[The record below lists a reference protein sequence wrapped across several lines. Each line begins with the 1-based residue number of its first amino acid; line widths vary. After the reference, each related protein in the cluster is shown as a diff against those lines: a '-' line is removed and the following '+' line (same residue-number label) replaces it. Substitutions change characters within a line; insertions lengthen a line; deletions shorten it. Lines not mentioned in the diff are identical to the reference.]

1 MTYKSPLHIVKNLS
15 DDESFEINQANLVRL
30 RKKLLADLNLSGDIT
45 LNVNGKSY
53 SKDEIIKTIDQLL
66 DAPDLLLH
74 EFIYNHSFLLRYLED
89 ETLSLN
95 PAAYKEL
102 VIPEDLQEKL
112 NHLLYERI
120 QLDLKKNISSRKFTP
135 AKLTLR
141 IIPFLPEQYQELL
154 YEDLNAS
161 LTTLHSFLYEIEHS
175 ISLSHKKE
183 IQFLSYASWAEF
195 LNDLPDEF
203 EYLKYDLINRTINIV
218 VGYHKLSRHDSD
230 LVKGI
235 STVLT
240 KMVCVDEQAVL
251 IKSNHKVF
259 TAGETS
265 DYGFLKYIGVA
276 IIILVNVL
284 RGCSKDS
291 PNFESTSVRYYNNAS
306 DIRNLLHEKENLKNP
321 VNELNAFRVEVY
333 NRTTINS
340 LSHGIEYT
348 PVTPRNGTD
357 PFYKGFKQSVDSVEK
372 SLTETINLIN
382 ETGFDLIVFCYDS
395 AQTSIYSK
403 YINNAESAD
412 FRFNKQ
418 SRFVFYFGH
427 KLQRPPHIESRS
439 AFPKISHEFFYV
451 TSPATVEILN
461 IPYRISLKT
470 KKSKSKKTPM
480 VTFTT
485 EFLNEIKDRISFRD
499 LDLIRAYD

>member
-15 DDESFEINQANLVRL
+15 ADESFEINHSNLVRF

-66 DAPDLLLH
+66 DAPDLSLH
-74 EFIYNHSFLLRYLED
+74 EFIYKHDFLLRYLED

-102 VIPEDLQEKL
+102 VVPEELHEKL

-120 QLDLKKNISSRKFTP
+120 QPDLKKNISSRKFTQ
-135 AKLTLR
+135 AKLALR
-141 IIPFLPEQYQELL
+141 VIPFLPEQYQELL

-183 IQFLSYASWAEF
+183 IQFLSYSSWAEF
-195 LNDLPDEF
+195 LNDLPEEF

-218 VGYHKLSRHDSD
+218 VGYHKLSRHDKD

-235 STVLT
+235 SSVLT
-240 KMVCVDEQAVL
+240 KMVCVDEQAIL

-259 TAGETS
+259 TAGEET

-284 RGCSKDS
+284 RGCSKDN
-291 PNFESTSVRYYNNAS
+291 PNYESSIRYYNNAS
-306 DIRNLLHEKENLKNP
+306 EVRSLLHEKENLKNP
-321 VNELNAFRVEVY
+321 VNELNTFRAEVY
-333 NRTTINS
+333 NRTIINS
-340 LSHGIEYT
+340 TNNGIHYET
-348 PVTPRNGTD
+348 IKVGSGTD
-357 PFYKGFKQSVDSVEK
+357 PFYKGFKQSKDSVVN
-372 SLTETINLIN
+372 SLTETVNLQN
-382 ETGFDLIVFCYDS
+382 ETGYDLIVLCYDS

-403 YINNAESAD
+403 YINNTQSAD

-418 SRFVFYFGH
+418 SRFVFYFGN
-427 KLQRPPHIESRS
+427 KLLRAPHIESPA
-439 AFPKISHEFFYV
+439 AFPKISHEFFAE
-451 TSPATVEILN
+451 TSPLTVEILN
-461 IPYRISLKT
+461 IPYLISLKRKNT
-470 KKSKSKKTPM
+470 SSKKPAK
-480 VTFTT
+480 VILKT
-485 EFLNEIKDRISFRD
+485 EFLNEIKDHISFKD